1 MKEQGKI
8 FLGLSVFVLA
18 MAITY
23 GLWTNNAGGPGLEA
37 AGTTALFLA
46 FGLCAF
52 IGYYLAFTA
61 RRVDSG
67 AGDNP
72 EAEVADDA
80 GELGFFAPHSWQPLS
95 LALGGSLAFL
105 VVIFGWWLMF
115 WAAPIILIGIFG
127 WVFEFYRG
135 ENQNQ

>member
-8 FLGLSVFVLA
+8 FAGFAGFILI
-18 MAITY
+18 MAVVY
-23 GLWTNNAGGPGLEA
+23 GLWTRHSDHGIEA

-52 IGYYLAFTA
+52 IAFYLGFTA
-61 RRVDSG
+61 RRVDLG

-72 EAEVADDA
+72 EAEVSDDA
-80 GELGFFAPHSWQPLS
+80 GEMGFFAPHSWQPLS
-95 LALGGSLAFL
+95 LAIGGAFAFCG
-105 VVIFGWWLMF
+105 VIFGWWLMF
-115 WAAPIILIGIFG
+115 WAAPLIAVGLFG

>member
-8 FLGLSVFVLA
+8 FLGFAVFILA
-18 MAITY
+18 MAVTY
-23 GLWTNNAGGPGLEA
+23 GIWTSKSDIGFEA
-37 AGTTALFLA
+37 AGTTALVLA
-46 FGLCAF
+46 FGLCAM

-80 GELGFFAPHSWQPLS
+80 GELGFFAPHSWQPLA
-95 LALGGSLAFL
+95 LAIGGALAFCG
-105 VVIFGWWLMF
+105 VIFGWWLL
-115 WAAPIILIGIFG
+115 WWSLPIILVGLYG

-135 ENQNQ
+135 EDQNQ

>member
-8 FLGLSVFVLA
+8 FLGLAVFTLA

-23 GLWTNNAGGPGLEA
+23 GVWTNHSDLGVEA

-46 FGLCAF
+46 FALCAF

-72 EAEVADDA
+72 EAEVADDS
-80 GELGFFAPHSWQPLS
+80 GEQGFFAPHSWQPLS
-95 LALGGSLAFL
+95 LAIGGALAFMG
-105 VVIFGWWLMF
+105 VIFGWWLLY
-115 WAAPIILIGIFG
+115 WSIPVILIGLFG

>member
-8 FLGLSVFVLA
+8 FGGFAAFILI
-18 MAITY
+18 MAIVY
-23 GLWTNNAGGPGLEA
+23 GLWSKEP

-80 GELGFFAPHSWQPLS
+80 GEVGFFAPHSWQPLA
-95 LALGGSLAFL
+95 LAIGGALAFL
-105 VVIFGWWLMF
+105 GVIFGWWLL
-115 WAAPIILIGIFG
+115 WWSLPIILIGLYG

-135 ENQNQ
+135 EDQNQ

>member
-8 FLGLSVFVLA
+8 FAGFAAFILI
-18 MAITY
+18 MAVTY
-23 GLWTNNAGGPGLEA
+23 GVWTSHSSHGTEA

-52 IGYYLAFTA
+52 IAFYLGFTA
-61 RRVDSG
+61 RRVDLG

-72 EAEVADDA
+72 EAEVSDDA
-80 GELGFFAPHSWQPLS
+80 GEMGFFAPHSWQPLS
-95 LALGGSLAFL
+95 LALGGALAFCS
-105 VVIFGWWLMF
+105 VIFGWWLMF
-115 WAAPIILIGIFG
+115 WAAPVIAIGLFG

>member
-8 FLGLSVFVLA
+8 FLGLAVFTLA

-23 GLWTNNAGGPGLEA
+23 GVWTNHSDLGVEA

-46 FGLCAF
+46 FALCAF

-72 EAEVADDA
+72 EAEVADDS

-95 LALGGSLAFL
+95 LAIGGALAFMG
-105 VVIFGWWLMF
+105 VIFGWWLLY
-115 WAAPIILIGIFG
+115 WSIPIILIGLFG

>member
-8 FLGLSVFVLA
+8 FGGFAAFILI
-18 MAITY
+18 MAVVY
-23 GLWTNNAGGPGLEA
+23 GLWSKEP

-80 GELGFFAPHSWQPLS
+80 GEVGFFAPHSWQPLA
-95 LALGGSLAFL
+95 LAIGGALAFL
-105 VVIFGWWLMF
+105 GVIFGWWLL
-115 WAAPIILIGIFG
+115 WWSLPIILVGIYG

-135 ENQNQ
+135 EDQNQ

>member
-8 FLGLSVFVLA
+8 FGGFAAFILI
-18 MAITY
+18 MAVVY
-23 GLWTNNAGGPGLEA
+23 GLWSKEP

-80 GELGFFAPHSWQPLS
+80 GEVGFFAPHSWQPLA
-95 LALGGSLAFL
+95 LAIGGALAFL
-105 VVIFGWWLMF
+105 GVIFGWWLL
-115 WAAPIILIGIFG
+115 WWSLPIILIGLYG

-135 ENQNQ
+135 EDQNQ

>member
-8 FLGLSVFVLA
+8 FLGLAVFTLA

-23 GLWTNNAGGPGLEA
+23 GVWTNHSDLGVEA

-46 FGLCAF
+46 FALCAF

-72 EAEVADDA
+72 EAEVADDS
-80 GELGFFAPHSWQPLS
+80 GEQGFFAPHSWQPLS
-95 LALGGSLAFL
+95 LAIGGALAFMG
-105 VVIFGWWLMF
+105 VIFGWWLLY
-115 WAAPIILIGIFG
+115 WSIPIIVIGLFG